1 MGSEKYRRDESAR
14 GFEGE
19 LAPLPRGPLATAVLA
34 LTGILLLIELGR
46 LIARV
51 ALALERPVE
60 VRLVHNG
67 LELRGRT
74 LMLGR
79 LLREHATVL
88 PLDGLVRATREVRYP
103 SLAVYA
109 GLLALALGSY
119 LGVGL
124 AIDGVRAA
132 SPSMLGTGLL
142 IALLGLALDFALSSL
157 VPGVRGRARV
167 LLVPKRGSI
176 ICVEAV
182 DPQMADQVLL
192 QLAVAPRAAAA
203 SAGGAPPIEADRAE
217 HRSDVAEEDGTRE
230 A

>member
-1 MGSEKYRRDESAR
+1 MVVAKKYRKDESAG

-19 LAPLPRGPLATAVLA
+19 LAPRPRSPFVIAVLA
-34 LTGILLLIELGR
+34 LTGILLIIELGR

-51 ALALERPVE
+51 ALALDRPVE
-60 VRLVHNG
+60 VRLVNNG

-109 GLLALALGSY
+109 GLVALALGSY

-157 VPGVRGRARV
+157 VPGMRGRARV
-167 LLVPKRGSI
+167 LLVPRRGAI
-176 ICVEAV
+176 ICVDAV
-182 DPQMADQVLL
+182 DPQLADQVLL
-192 QLAVAPRAAAA
+192 QLASAPRSAP
-203 SAGGAPPIEADRAE
+203 SAGGAPPIETDGTE
-217 HRSDVAEEDGTRE
+217 HRSDVAEEDGTGQ

>member
-1 MGSEKYRRDESAR
+1 MVVAKKYRKDESAA
-14 GFEGE
+14 GFEGQ
-19 LAPLPRGPLATAVLA
+19 LAPRPRGPFVTAVLA
-34 LTGILLLIELGR
+34 LTGILLLMELGR
-46 LIARV
+46 IIGRV

-60 VRLVHNG
+60 VRLVNNG
-67 LELRGRT
+67 LEMRGRT

-79 LLREHATVL
+79 LLREHETVL

-167 LLVPKRGSI
+167 LLVPKRGTI
-176 ICVEAV
+176 ICVESV
-182 DPQMADQVLL
+182 DPQVADRVLQ
-192 QLAVAPRAAAA
+192 QLASAPRPPA
-203 SAGGAPPIEADRAE
+203 SAGGAPPIDADGAE

>member
-1 MGSEKYRRDESAR
+1 MGAEKYRRDESTSS
-14 GFEGE
+14 FEGE

-34 LTGILLLIELGR
+34 LTGILLVVELGR

-60 VRLVHNG
+60 VRLVNNG

-88 PLDGLVRATREVRYP
+88 PLDGLVRVTREVRYP

-157 VPGVRGRARV
+157 VPGMRGRARV
-167 LLVPKRGSI
+167 LMVPKRGAM
-176 ICVEAV
+176 ICVELV
-182 DPQMADQVLL
+182 DPQVADRVLL
-192 QLAVAPRAAAA
+192 QLASAPRAAA